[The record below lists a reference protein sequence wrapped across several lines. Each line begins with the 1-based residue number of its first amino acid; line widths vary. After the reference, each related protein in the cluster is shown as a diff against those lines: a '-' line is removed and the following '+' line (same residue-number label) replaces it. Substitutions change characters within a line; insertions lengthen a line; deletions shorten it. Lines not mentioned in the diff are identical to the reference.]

1 MQFKGHREKELESGF
16 LQPLTLEE
24 LFAEILIKG
33 EIRRRDCYRLKL
45 ALLSDCLSEDHH
57 AIITRLLYSVRRG
70 TIKVIDESE
79 RLTLINR
86 QSKVKATA
94 RIGARIYPYLTVMSA
109 DNSLT

>member
-1 MQFKGHREKELESGF
+1 MQFKGHRAKELERDVF
-16 LQPLTLEE
+16 YPLSLEE
-24 LFAEILIKG
+24 LFAEILISG
-33 EIRRRDCYRLKL
+33 EIRCRDCYRLKL

-70 TIKVIDESE
+70 TIKVIDETE
-79 RLTLINR
+79 GLTLINR
-86 QSKVKATA
+86 QRKVKATA